1 MVAIPDEL
9 LKEASGT
16 LKIARVYSSILVSDE
31 CCNKTFQ
38 LSTTFKDCFVVLG
51 SIFYFGGYF
60 FFKKNT
66 QLLSFGFVVIH
77 GFSVFHNEKSM
88 FNFSLIVWQRHA
100 M

>member
-1 MVAIPDEL
+1 MNIKIPCGHRTSCMVAIPDEL

-16 LKIARVYSSILVSDE
+16 LKKAKVYSSILVSDK

-60 FFKKNT
+60 FFKKT
-66 QLLSFGFVVIH
+66 LSYCA
-77 GFSVFHNEKSM
+77 
-88 FNFSLIVWQRHA
+88 LDL
-100 M
+100 